1 MTTGSQAEFSRWYG
15 CSRSSVTEFAQNGR
29 VVWAGDKVL
38 DFEATKKKIEDTTD
52 RIDMVEI
59 AAAKKGVAPPTQ
71 NRSGEVYQQ
80 SKAQEKYY
88 KALQAKADYERS
100 IGEMVAIEEI
110 KTLHAS
116 IGIILRESFERMPDF
131 LGEELFAA
139 NSSEELKGILAAHID
154 ELLNQAADNLDKYTK
169 KR

>member
-15 CSRSSVTEFAQNGR
+15 CSRASVTEFAQNGR
-29 VVWAGDKVL
+29 VVWAADKVL
-38 DFEATKKKIEDTTD
+38 DFEATKQKIADTTD

-59 AAAKKGVAPPTQ
+59 AAAKKGVAPPPQ

-88 KALQAKADYERS
+88 KALQAKADYEQS
-100 IGEMVAIEEI
+100 IKELVPVAEVEAAM
-110 KTLHAS
+110 TNA
-116 IGIILRESFERMPDF
+116 GIILREAFERMPDF

-139 NSSEELKGILAAHID
+139 NSAEEIKEILSNHIN
-154 ELLNQAADNLDKYTK
+154 ELLEQAAENLGKYK
-169 KR
+169 